1 MGTAL
6 LCDVGFETVVVN
18 ESVRVRSNDGRSIG
32 WGRCCFSQIRLVRN
46 GREETR
52 SDWHVVSPTD
62 TTTSRQTTS
71 SLIGPGQSCSVEPRS
86 DILASLAR
94 WSRRPRCD
102 LGGGNHAV
110 HRSTACGVIRMEHQ
124 LAVPGD
130 GQRYPIEVSTNLS
143 AEHEALCPNLDS
155 LPIGR
160 RHLRCHRTRLVY
172 ALFQHSKIS
181 FCGDS

>member
-1 MGTAL
+1 MHSAISVFQIPSAVTAAMGTAL

-94 WSRRPRCD
+94 GSRRPRCD

-130 GQRYPIEVSTNLS
+130 GQRSWHRLLVVNSRPSPALGVVGRIKAEV
-143 AEHEALCPNLDS
+143 
-155 LPIGR
+155 
-160 RHLRCHRTRLVY
+160 TRDEE
-172 ALFQHSKIS
+172 
-181 FCGDS
+181 C